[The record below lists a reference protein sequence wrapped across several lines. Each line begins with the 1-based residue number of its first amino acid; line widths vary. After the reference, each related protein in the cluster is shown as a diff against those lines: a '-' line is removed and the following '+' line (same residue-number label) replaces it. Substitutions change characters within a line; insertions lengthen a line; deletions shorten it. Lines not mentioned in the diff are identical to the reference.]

1 MGAATYN
8 SFNYVNYFLKGGESS
23 QDEKAVAAINAV
35 KLDNELG
42 GRAVQV
48 RVVQGREPRHF
59 LKMFA
64 GKMIVFTGGK
74 VSTILT
80 QFKRLYS
87 DSLTQ
92 IVFLSTKCIN
102 KPW

>member
-1 MGAATYN
+1 
-8 SFNYVNYFLKGGESS
+8 
-23 QDEKAVAAINAV
+23 VAAINAV

-64 GKMIVFTGGK
+64 GKMVVFTGGK
-74 VSTILT
+74 VSTIFT
-80 QFKRLYS
+80 QLK
-87 DSLTQ
+87 
-92 IVFLSTKCIN
+92 I
-102 KPW
+102 